1 MPFYRTEIILPEAV
15 HAEIYDDLGAN
26 FQSAKFRER
35 RTNMTKRGEVKLV
48 LRKLAANDAWVF
60 VMGKTVAD
68 AQIISMG
75 REGRRFFETRA
86 EAVEF
91 ARKLGLKVDRTG
103 FVSSDPESNPNDPIM
118 KRDPR
123 HLNCG
128 PRGMKM
134 GSGRHRNMSGS
145 GERRRYQIFAGS
157 GSGTA
162 KVVEE
167 FENRDDAFKAAE
179 KHVRCN
185 YVEIYDRGS
194 DHILWST
201 SDRSK

>member
-1 MPFYRTEIILPEAV
+1 M
-15 HAEIYDDLGAN
+15 
-26 FQSAKFRER
+26 AKH
-35 RTNMTKRGEVKLV
+35 GEVKMI
-48 LRKLAANDAWVF
+48 LRKLIANNAWSF
-60 VMGKTVAD
+60 VMGRTVAD

-75 REGRRFFETRA
+75 REQKRFFETRA

-91 ARKLGLKVDRTG
+91 ARKLGLKVDRAG
-103 FVSSDPESNPNDPIM
+103 FVSSDPDSNPNDPIM

-128 PRGMKM
+128 LRMRG
-134 GSGRHRNMSGS
+134 GRHRNAIGD
-145 GERRRYQIFAGS
+145 RKRYQIFAGS

-167 FENRDDAFKAAE
+167 FENREDAFKAAE

-201 SDRSK
+201 AKG